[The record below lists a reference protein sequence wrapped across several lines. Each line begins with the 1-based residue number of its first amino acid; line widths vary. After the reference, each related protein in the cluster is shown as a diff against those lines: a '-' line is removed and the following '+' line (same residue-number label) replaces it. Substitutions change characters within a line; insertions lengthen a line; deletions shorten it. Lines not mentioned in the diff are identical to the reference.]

1 MQYLLVIYDNPEYWA
16 RVGEAQMDA
25 TMRRHGEIS
34 DDLKKAGK
42 FGGCGALMPPASA
55 TCVRRSGD
63 KTTITDGPYAE
74 TKEQLGGYYL
84 VEARDLNEAIAIAA
98 RIPGARYGA
107 IEVRPIPAMTGA
119 ARPA

>member
-74 TKEQLGGYYL
+74 TKEQLGGYY
-84 VEARDLNEAIAIAA
+84 VIEARDLDEAIAYA
-98 RIPGARYGA
+98 RRLPLSDPGVCE
-107 IEVRPIPAMTGA
+107 IRPI
-119 ARPA
+119 RELD